1 MKIESDNS
9 LERAKKQI
17 NEKNVNS
24 SENEILHQKVN
35 SLLEVKIILFLPKLY
50 KINQNLKQENS
61 KLRDTPDV
69 QRLEEELVQLKMRE
83 AEAQLAIKELQKTIH
98 VLNLEYQVL
107 ISLIL
112 IWNFTI
118 KFLVINN

>member
-1 MKIESDNS
+1 MINAQNAECIYVLRNENQKLKDKINDMKIESDNS

-50 KINQNLKQENS
+50 KINQNLKQ
-61 KLRDTPDV
+61 
-69 QRLEEELVQLKMRE
+69 
-83 AEAQLAIKELQKTIH
+83 I
-98 VLNLEYQVL
+98 
-107 ISLIL
+107 
-112 IWNFTI
+112 F
-118 KFLVINN
+118 

>member
-35 SLLEVKIILFLPKLY
+35 SLLEVKIILFFPKLY